1 MLFEKFYTF
10 IKINCYH
17 FVCLTNLV
25 ESCLL
30 IFLTNLVES
39 CLERVVLLFGL
50 LMTES
55 DESLAIGTVGTV
67 ATVSATL
74 LYLKQVNRPVKNSS
88 LFSMVYRMPRI
99 LFFIIG

>member
-10 IKINCYH
+10 IKINCYQL
-17 FVCLTNLV
+17 VCLTNLV

-74 LYLKQVNRPVKNSS
+74 LYLKQEKRPFKNR
-88 LFSMVYRMPRI
+88 
-99 LFFIIG
+99 FFIFKDFSLGLGLY

>member
-10 IKINCYH
+10 IKINCYQL
-17 FVCLTNLV
+17 VC
-25 ESCLL
+25 
-30 IFLTNLVES
+30 LTNLVES

-74 LYLKQVNRPVKNSS
+74 LYLKQEKRPFKNR
-88 LFSMVYRMPRI
+88 
-99 LFFIIG
+99 FFIFKDFSLGLGLY